1 MHKDIEGP
9 IINHGMNAVATQNH
23 LCVDSVSKTDRTIR
37 VYREKKFVLNENNY
51 PFAFETFNIRNRN
64 TFDNKV
70 MLEFIKHHF
79 EIAINQQTLTIDQ
92 IQTHKNA
99 IEIIE
104 NEILQ
109 REDLEKVTFK
119 FLLISMIK
127 EKEFELELLKTKLT
141 ELEEK

>member
-9 IINHGMNAVATQNH
+9 SINHGMNAVATQNH

-37 VYREKKFVLNENNY
+37 VYREKMFVLNENNY
-51 PFAFETFNIRNRN
+51 PFAFETFSIRNRN

-104 NEILQ
+104 NEILP
-109 REDLEKVTFK
+109 
-119 FLLISMIK
+119 
-127 EKEFELELLKTKLT
+127 ELNIRLNSNIHLKQI
-141 ELEEK
+141 